1 MRFIH
6 IPRCVAILLGSCF
19 TGLVLAQSAPPADAI
34 VTGPLARKV
43 SKEDRQGIDALFDAA
58 TDAWRKKDMQ
68 ALVALY
74 DFPIYVG
81 TDNSAGTYQGSEWD
95 VDQFRDNLTPALQA
109 DAKGV
114 SRKETRTRAPISL
127 ARRSASVRS
136 RT

>member
-1 MRFIH
+1 MRGSSTSR
-6 IPRCVAILLGSCF
+6 RCVALLLGSCF

-58 TDAWRKKDMQ
+58 ADAWRKKDMQ

-95 VDQFRDNLTPALQA
+95 VDQFRENLTPAESFSEL
-109 DAKGV
+109 GM
-114 SRKETRTRAPISL
+114 SRVVCSGRT
-127 ARRSASVRS
+127 
-136 RT
+136 